1 MAAFVYRAEKH
12 SPPVTF
18 VPVLHKPNFDF
29 HWGKCTH
36 LFCLWGMSGKCQWYL
51 MHPELRVCV
60 RWHFEIQAGQA
71 GVFWLR
77 FFQRLLLRQSS
88 CSNLLSFKAWRPS
101 NTKAGAPCQH
111 CDCGYRLTW
120 LSTLFQW
127 AGASRRGAVS
137 FRKVVPCTCHA
148 RIDPTPVLGFMSVTA
163 EQLGIRDWTKQ
174 TSVRLLQRDTSHL
187 TLDIS
192 GSCLHLQ
199 HPAWM
204 NFMISG
210 KKLQFSESD
219 LSKVFETH
227 TSGWK

>member
-1 MAAFVYRAEKH
+1 MYTLFFVCEVCQENVSDTWCTQSYMYVWDGTLRYKLGKLV
-12 SPPVTF
+12 SF
-18 VPVLHKPNFDF
+18 GCIFSRGCFWDKVPALICFSLKLEDLLIQSLV
-29 HWGKCTH
+29 
-36 LFCLWGMSGKCQWYL
+36 
-51 MHPELRVCV
+51 LRVITV
-60 RWHFEIQAGQA
+60 TVAIG
-71 GVFWLR
+71 LR
-77 FFQRLLLRQSS
+77 
-88 CSNLLSFKAWRPS
+88 
-101 NTKAGAPCQH
+101 G
-111 CDCGYRLTW
+111 
-120 LSTLFQW
+120 STLFRW